1 MFNKTTMQE
10 YSRTLSWTHKAAGI
24 DNKRS
29 KRFETGPVLA
39 WVAIMAL
46 TAVGQASG
54 ETVTKADFT
63 FINAV
68 DNTQGFSSFGSMPA
82 INNAGAVAF
91 PSLGAGFESG
101 AVLRWQYGA
110 VTTIASSADK
120 VLTSFG
126 DSVAINS
133 FGTVGFS
140 AKVPGRSDT
149 IIATGDG
156 GTLNTI
162 ASANE
167 QGIVGG
173 QFLGISAMNE
183 SGTVIF
189 LAFRKGFRSQAI
201 FSGRGG
207 PLTAIVDTAADPNFL
222 QLGNADINASGNI
235 VFHGFPADGT
245 EGIFSN
251 ARGIKVIAD
260 TNTRGFGGFLDPVIN
275 NAGTAATSAFL
286 NSGGVEVFTGTAA
299 GITPRTNPGT
309 PFLTFVDNVSIN
321 NSADVA
327 FFATEGDGRAGIF
340 IELTGGSN
348 AIPVIETGDP
358 LFGSTVIAMSVGRF
372 CLNDRGQIA
381 LRYQLLD
388 GRAGIAVASRRH

>member
-1 MFNKTTMQE
+1 MFNKTTTQE
-10 YSRTLSWTHKAAGI
+10 YGRTRRSKDAAAGI
-24 DNKRS
+24 DPKRS
-29 KRFETGPVLA
+29 GHFETGRILTWFAV
-39 WVAIMAL
+39 MAFTL
-46 TAVGQASG
+46 VGQASG
-54 ETVTKADFT
+54 QNVTKADFT
-63 FINAV
+63 FVNAV
-68 DNTQGFSSFGSMPA
+68 DNTQGFSFFGSMPA
-82 INNAGAVAF
+82 INNAGAVGF
-91 PSLGAGFESG
+91 QSLGAGFESG

-110 VTTIASSADK
+110 VTTIATSADK

-126 DSVAINS
+126 DSVVINS

-156 GTLNTI
+156 GLLNTI

-167 QGIVGG
+167 QGLVGG
-173 QFLGISAMNE
+173 PFLGISAMNE

-189 LAFRKGFRSQAI
+189 LGFRKGFRSQAI

-222 QLGNADINASGNI
+222 QFGNADINASGNI

-251 ARGIKVIAD
+251 AKGIKVIAN
-260 TNTRGFGGFLDPVIN
+260 TNTPGFEFFLDPVIN
-275 NAGTAATSAFL
+275 NAGMAATAAFL

-299 GITPRTNPGT
+299 GITPRTNPSSS
-309 PFLTFVDNVSIN
+309 FLTFVDNVSIN
-321 NSADVA
+321 NSGDVA
-327 FFATEGDGRAGIF
+327 FFATEAGGRAGIF
-340 IELTGGSN
+340 IELTGGSR
-348 AIPVIETGDP
+348 AIPVIETGDS

-372 CLNDRGQIA
+372 SLNDRGQIA
-381 LRYQLLD
+381 LRYQLKD
-388 GRAGIAVASRRH
+388 GRAGIAVASRQR